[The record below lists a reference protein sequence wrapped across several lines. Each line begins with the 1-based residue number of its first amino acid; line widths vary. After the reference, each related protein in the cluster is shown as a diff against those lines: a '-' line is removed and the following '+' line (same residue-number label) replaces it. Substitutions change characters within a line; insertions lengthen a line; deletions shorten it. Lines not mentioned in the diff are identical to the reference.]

1 MPSKYASSFYGPFR
15 EAVQSTPQF
24 GDRRSYQM
32 DPANAREAVREVQL
46 DIEEGADIVMVKPA
60 LPYLDVIA
68 RVRQITDLPL
78 AAYNV
83 SGEYAMIK
91 AAARLG
97 WLDEE
102 RAMLEA
108 LTSIKRAGADIIITY
123 FAKDAA
129 PAWRE
134 VGCRRT
140 RWHAMRIGGGNANRR
155 PLRTVAG
162 RAVRPTSGRVR
173 QALFN
178 MLRELVQDAIFIDLF
193 AGTGSVGLEALSHGA
208 RHVYFVEHDRRA
220 LMILQANMQRCDMV
234 GRATIVAA
242 SLPQALQQLP
252 ASVQADVLFLDP
264 PYASDL
270 AEVTLA
276 ALVERHLLAA
286 HGVLVW
292 QHMARRVIP
301 QMVLERP
308 LWKSRRY
315 GNTQLSLYAAV
326 PNASRC

>member
-1 MPSKYASSFYGPFR
+1 
-15 EAVQSTPQF
+15 
-24 GDRRSYQM
+24 
-32 DPANAREAVREVQL
+32 
-46 DIEEGADIVMVKPA
+46 
-60 LPYLDVIA
+60 
-68 RVRQITDLPL
+68 
-78 AAYNV
+78 
-83 SGEYAMIK
+83 
-91 AAARLG
+91 
-97 WLDEE
+97 
-102 RAMLEA
+102 
-108 LTSIKRAGADIIITY
+108 
-123 FAKDAA
+123 
-129 PAWRE
+129 
-134 VGCRRT
+134 
-140 RWHAMRIGGGNANRR
+140 MRIGGGHANRR

-178 MLRELVQDAIFIDLF
+178 MLRELVQGATFIDLF

-208 RHVYFVEHDRRA
+208 RQVYFVEHDRRA
-220 LMILQANMQRCDMV
+220 LMTLQANIQRCDMV

-276 ALVERHLLAA
+276 ALVERHVLAA

-292 QHMARRVIP
+292 QHLARRVIP
-301 QMVLERP
+301 QIVLARP

-315 GNTQLSLYAAV
+315 GNTQLSLYAAGPV
-326 PNASRC
+326 PPGREGGEVLAEAEDLEERQRG

>member
-1 MPSKYASSFYGPFR
+1 
-15 EAVQSTPQF
+15 
-24 GDRRSYQM
+24 
-32 DPANAREAVREVQL
+32 
-46 DIEEGADIVMVKPA
+46 
-60 LPYLDVIA
+60 
-68 RVRQITDLPL
+68 
-78 AAYNV
+78 
-83 SGEYAMIK
+83 
-91 AAARLG
+91 
-97 WLDEE
+97 
-102 RAMLEA
+102 
-108 LTSIKRAGADIIITY
+108 
-123 FAKDAA
+123 
-129 PAWRE
+129 
-134 VGCRRT
+134 
-140 RWHAMRIGGGNANRR
+140 MRIGGGNANRR

-178 MLRELVQDAIFIDLF
+178 MLRGLVQDAIFIDLF

-252 ASVQADVLFLDP
+252 ASVPADVLFLDP

-276 ALVERHLLAA
+276 ALVERHVLAA
-286 HGVLVW
+286 QGVLVW

-301 QMVLERP
+301 PTVLERL

-315 GNTQLSLYAAV
+315 GNTQLSLYAAGPTPPGLDGGEAPAEV
-326 PNASRC
+326 AELEERQRG